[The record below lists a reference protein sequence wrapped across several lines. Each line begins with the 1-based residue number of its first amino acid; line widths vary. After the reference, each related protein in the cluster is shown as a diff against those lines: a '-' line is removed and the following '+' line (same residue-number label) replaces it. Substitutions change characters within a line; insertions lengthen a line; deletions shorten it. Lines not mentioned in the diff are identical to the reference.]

1 MSISVISVYLQQWK
15 YLWFLLVTKPVSSLS
30 YCGLW
35 LTFITGRNMK
45 FQLEISENKYVI
57 FFPIQ
62 VHEFPE
68 FCPRWGTL
76 DLVNNESK
84 IKD

>member
-1 MSISVISVYLQQWK
+1 
-15 YLWFLLVTKPVSSLS
+15 
-30 YCGLW
+30 
-35 LTFITGRNMK
+35 MK

-76 DLVNNESK
+76 YLVNNESK
-84 IKD
+84 IKDKYGKNSKLTFSVYSYMNIKYISNN